1 MKYIRE
7 RNLLQTLC
15 KDFILELIEN
25 VGWNDIQIKIIKA
38 RYIAHKSVKR
48 TRIDLYL
55 TSATY
60 VRYFDSAMQKLQVY
74 LENFSKD
81 KIFKYYWVIFDKN
94 IALKFF
100 KRIYNINI
108 GRHGT
113 VQNKEKCYVH

>member
-38 RYIAHKSVKR
+38 RYIEHKSVKR

-81 KIFKYYWVIFDKN
+81 KIFKYY
-94 IALKFF
+94 
-100 KRIYNINI
+100 
-108 GRHGT
+108 
-113 VQNKEKCYVH
+113 